1 MHSVPAKKKMLVLT
15 PRFPYPVI
23 GGDRLRIYR
32 LCQAL
37 SQEYE
42 LTLLSLCDSEA
53 EMQMPLPD
61 KVFSRVERLRLS
73 RWRRVWN
80 VIKALPGQQPL
91 QVAYYA
97 SPRFQARARAL
108 LAEHDATLAHLIRT
122 GDSIRAL
129 PGVKFL
135 EMTDAISLNYQRVSR
150 ARGGLFDWRRLIY
163 RIEARRLLRYEQA
176 VVNSF
181 THTFLVSAIDR
192 DFLYREQPASLARV
206 SVCSN
211 GVDVAALPYQFAH
224 AGRDIVFIGNLH
236 SLQNFD
242 AAYFFASEVLP
253 LVRAQHPE
261 VCFRVI
267 GRIKP
272 ESASQL
278 RQLAGVVVSGEVA
291 EVAAAARGAALGVC
305 PVRLGAGVQN
315 KVLEYMAL
323 GLPVVSTRLGLE
335 GFAAEP
341 GRELLVADEPRE
353 MAAAVCQLLDDREA
367 ASTQAQHAR
376 HYVEQ
381 QHGWDAMLAPFMA
394 TVRRYLA

>member
-1 MHSVPAKKKMLVLT
+1 MHSASAKRKILVLT

-37 SQEYE
+37 SKEYE
-42 LTLLSLCDSEA
+42 LTLLSLCESET
-53 EMQMPLPD
+53 EIYMPLPD
-61 KVFSRVERLRLS
+61 KVFSRVERLRLP
-73 RWRRVWN
+73 RWRRLWN
-80 VIKALPGQQPL
+80 VIKALPSRQPL

-97 SPRFQARARAL
+97 CPAFRARAHAL
-108 LAEHDATLAHLIRT
+108 LTEHDASLAHLIRT
-122 GDSIRAL
+122 GETIREL

-135 EMTDAISLNYQRVSR
+135 EMTDAISLNYSRVSQVN
-150 ARGGLFDWRRLIY
+150 GGLFDWRRLIY
-163 RIEARRLLRYEQA
+163 RIEAKRLLRYEKT

-192 DFLYREQPASLARV
+192 DFLYHADPVSLAKV

-211 GVDVAALPYQFAH
+211 GVDLLALPYQFTH
-224 AGRDIVFIGNLH
+224 RGRDIVFIGNLY

-253 LVRAQHPE
+253 AVRAQHPD

-272 ESASQL
+272 ESANRL
-278 RQLAGVVVSGEVA
+278 RRLPGVAVTGEVDS
-291 EVAAAARGAALGVC
+291 VASAARGAGVGVC

-335 GFAAEP
+335 GFAAQP
-341 GRELLVADEPRE
+341 GRELLVADTSPD
-353 MAAAVCQLLDDREA
+353 MVTAVCKLLDDRKTA
-367 ASTQAQHAR
+367 CAQAQHAR
-376 HYVEQ
+376 LYVEQ
-381 QHGWDAMLAPFMA
+381 QHSWDAMLAPFMA
-394 TVRRYLA
+394 AVRSHMA